1 MTANEAARQ
10 LGIDKSVVSRLV
22 KRGMPLTTVQAAQA
36 WRAEHAPPRC
46 RKKPETTEQTA
57 ERIKPAAKPQTVQV
71 IEQATPAATEQPEE
85 EKTDLRESLKMARHV
100 ERVASKRLVDA
111 QKNINTSPE
120 EFRRINSAYIS
131 ARQNRMKAEQDMRE
145 WRRAEG
151 VTLTLAEAQEI
162 FGRPHSVAAALFKT
176 LPKQLA
182 NQLHGQP
189 VSEIERTLAESLD
202 RVQAEMQKAI

>member
-57 ERIKPAAKPQTVQV
+57 ERVKPAATTATVQA
-71 IEQATPAATEQPEE
+71 EAPAAPPAEQPDE

-111 QKNINTSPE
+111 QKNPHTSPE

-202 RVQAEMQKAI
+202 RVQAEMRKAI